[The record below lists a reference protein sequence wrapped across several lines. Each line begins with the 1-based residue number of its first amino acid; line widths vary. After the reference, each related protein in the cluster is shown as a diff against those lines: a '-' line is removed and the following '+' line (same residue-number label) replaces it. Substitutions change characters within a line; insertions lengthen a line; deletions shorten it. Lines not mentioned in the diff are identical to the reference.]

1 MSNQCSKFKIWTALS
16 SEYWGNHFS
25 IIKNKTNHH
34 PLFLS
39 SPSFGIPMF
48 SPALQNLKHHLQTHW
63 NCWEPFSMSPWK
75 FPAVYGKDV
84 HPLGLTTVSLHTC
97 APGLHWGMASHL
109 PWLLTLFVRLF
120 VCSRIRFQH
129 THWWK
134 EYSAPSGFQSCFSP
148 TCLPMSNIYTSQSG
162 GSLNA
167 TLPAAPH
174 HPGTSQHSGIFTT
187 KVLPILMLV
196 CLDSV
201 PSGPSLSRVAR
212 WNWVWVSLA
221 YPTACQLCPTIK
233 SSIKGIRVPAQPSD
247 THARSLR
254 PSRIVF
260 LALITH
266 IRGKGIF
273 NWMKTK

>member
-1 MSNQCSKFKIWTALS
+1 MKFDLLLWVINVLNLKFEWTALS
-16 SEYWGNHFS
+16 SEHWGNHFS

-134 EYSAPSGFQSCFSP
+134 EYSAPSGFLFFTNLPPDVKYLHFTVWRQSKRYPPRSP
-148 TCLPMSNIYTSQSG
+148 SSARNLMALWNIYNKSSAYSNACVPWLCPFRAISLQGSQVKLSLSITCLPHGLS
-162 GSLNA
+162 
-167 TLPAAPH
+167 TLPNYKILHQRNKGSSPALRYPCQESETKQNCFLGIN
-174 HPGTSQHSGIFTT
+174 HPYQRERNI
-187 KVLPILMLV
+187 
-196 CLDSV
+196 
-201 PSGPSLSRVAR
+201 
-212 WNWVWVSLA
+212 
-221 YPTACQLCPTIK
+221 
-233 SSIKGIRVPAQPSD
+233 
-247 THARSLR
+247 
-254 PSRIVF
+254 
-260 LALITH
+260 
-266 IRGKGIF
+266 
-273 NWMKTK
+273 

>member
-1 MSNQCSKFKIWTALS
+1 MKFDLLLWVINVLNLKFEWTALS
-16 SEYWGNHFS
+16 SEHWGNHFS

-48 SPALQNLKHHLQTHW
+48 SPALQNLGAIF
-63 NCWEPFSMSPWK
+63 N
-75 FPAVYGKDV
+75 
-84 HPLGLTTVSLHTC
+84 VSLEIPSCVWQGHSPTRTNYCFSSHC

-120 VCSRIRFQH
+120 VCSRIPFQH

-148 TCLPMSNIYTSQSG
+148 TCLPTSNIYTSQSG